1 MSLVTILPVASATS
15 SSTNIYFLLSRRSLG
30 KVLLATS
37 IRDIGIRI
45 ASLLSILIASDVSVI
60 ISAYVISK
68 SISLLTHI

>member
-1 MSLVTILPVASATS
+1 MSLVTVFPVASTTS
-15 SSTNIYFLLSRRSLG
+15 PSTNIYFLFSRRALG

-37 IRDIGIRI
+37 IRDVGIRI
-45 ASLLSILIASDVSVI
+45 ASLLGILITSDVSVI

>member
-1 MSLVTILPVASATS
+1 MSLVTVFPVASATC

-30 KVLLATS
+30 KVLLAPS
-37 IRDIGIRI
+37 IRDISIRI
-45 ASLLSILIASDVSVI
+45 ACLLGILIASDVSVI